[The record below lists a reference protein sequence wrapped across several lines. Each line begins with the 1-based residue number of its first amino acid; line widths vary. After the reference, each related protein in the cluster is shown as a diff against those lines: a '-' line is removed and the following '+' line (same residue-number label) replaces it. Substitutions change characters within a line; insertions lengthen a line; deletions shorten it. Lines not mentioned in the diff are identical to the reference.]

1 MQKISN
7 LCVNLIIEDISRSIE
22 FYKTLGFV
30 QNMEFSN
37 DDAAAMVWKNDFWL
51 MLLTKDFAKTFLP
64 EKKSFTEKNMTNSLY
79 ALGFDSKKEVDTW
92 YETALKAGGKTTQE
106 YDYGFMYGRD
116 FEDLDGHIWEAF
128 YMNTSEMPQK

>member
-7 LCVNLIIEDISRSIE
+7 LCVNLIIEDLAQSIE

-37 DDAAAMVWKNDFWL
+37 EQAAAMVWKEDFWL

-64 EKKSFTEKNMTNSLY
+64 ERKSFAAKNTTSALY
-79 ALGFDSKKEVDTW
+79 ALGFDSKEEVDIC
-92 YETALKAGGKTTQE
+92 YQTALEAGGKTTQE

-128 YMNTSEMPQK
+128 WMDPAGAPKE

>member
-1 MQKISN
+1 MKKISN
-7 LCVNLIIEDISRSIE
+7 LCVNLIIENLSQSIE

-37 DDAAAMVWKNDFWL
+37 EQAAAMVWKDEFML

-64 EKKSFTEKNMTNSLY
+64 EHKTFAFKNTTSAFY
-79 ALGFDSKKEVDTW
+79 ALGFDSKDEVNMF

-128 YMNTSEMPQK
+128 WIDSAGMPKE